1 MLDYTSLKQ
10 TNIAIYG
17 LGTERDTS
25 AIFDDYYVLET
36 IITSQEPSV
45 DEFDDDG
52 EPVFATESRDAEAIR
67 CAMDIQEG
75 IEAFFD
81 DYIAIVPEEMR
92 VINKGLDEALLTLI
106 KKIRVKDEAFYRMV
120 VEDPFFGRMTG
131 IEDVIL

>member
-1 MLDYTSLKQ
+1 M
-10 TNIAIYG
+10 
-17 LGTERDTS
+17 
-25 AIFDDYYVLET
+25 LET
-36 IITSQEPSV
+36 IITSPEPSV

-52 EPVFATESRDAEAIR
+52 EPAFATETRDAEAIR

-92 VINKGLDEALLTLI
+92 VINKGLDEVLLTLI

-131 IEDVIL
+131 MGDVIL